1 VSNISAYGLDLQLV
15 PVQSVDHV
23 WLCGPFAMIN
33 DARAVLDELGVPAD
47 RVHFE
52 LFYVDEPP
60 PELVRE
66 APVPTARPAT

>member
-1 VSNISAYGLDLQLV
+1 MSLAS
-15 PVQSVDHV
+15 P
-23 WLCGPFAMIN
+23 P
-33 DARAVLDELGVPAD
+33 D

>member
-33 DARAVLDELGVPAD
+33 DARAVLDELGVPAGPGAL
-47 RVHFE
+47 RA
-52 LFYVDEPP
+52 L
-60 PELVRE
+60 LRRR
-66 APVPTARPAT
+66 AAARAGP